1 MPKEMSE
8 RTKKLLLMVLII
20 GGFFSTLNQTLLNVA
35 LPDFM
40 VTFQVDANTVQWLS
54 TGFMLVNGIC
64 VPITAYLMKRFS
76 TRQLFISSMSFLLIG
91 SIVAASASN
100 FGMLLTGRMI
110 QAAGAGIIMP
120 LMMTVIVYLFP
131 VEQRGKMMGKIG
143 FAIIFAP
150 AIAPTLAGFL
160 LDYFSWQWLFIFI
173 IPFAAIVIVL
183 AYKYMVH
190 VTEPQQ
196 VKLDMLSVI
205 YSTLGFGAL
214 LYGFSSAGGRGW
226 SDIVVLTMIVGG
238 LFFTTLFVMRQLTAK
253 EPLLNL
259 RVFKSNMY
267 TMTSVINIAITVLMY
282 ADLILLPLYLQS
294 GQGYSAFVAGLIL
307 LPGAIINAL
316 LSPTAG
322 KLFDKFGAKPLFI
335 AGTALIA
342 VSMLGVIHITPET
355 SMIYIIVRTIILR
368 VGLACIS
375 MPLNTAALNAL
386 PRELA
391 SHGSAVNNT
400 VRQLAGAIGTA
411 VIVTIYSQQ
420 LSNTHDVGT
429 LDSFAQ
435 AASGTYVYMLV
446 IAIISFVLA
455 WFTPVTKKLNV

>member
-1 MPKEMSE
+1 MQNELSE
-8 RTKKLLLMVLII
+8 RTKKLLLIVLII

-35 LPDFM
+35 LNDFM
-40 VTFQVDANTVQWLS
+40 DIFDVNAATVQWLS
-54 TGFMLVNGIC
+54 TGFMLVNGVL
-64 VPITAYLMKRFS
+64 VPVTAFLMKRFS
-76 TRQLFISSMSFLLIG
+76 TRQLFISSMLFLLVG
-91 SIVAASASN
+91 SIVAACATN

-131 VEQRGKMMGKIG
+131 PEQRGAMMGKIG

-160 LDYFSWQWLFIFI
+160 LDYLSWRWLFIFI
-173 IPFAAIVIVL
+173 IPFAAIVIIV
-183 AYKYMVH
+183 AMKYLINVS
-190 VTEPQQ
+190 EPAK
-196 VKLDMLSVI
+196 VKLDVLSVI
-205 YSTLGFGAL
+205 YSTIGFGAI
-214 LYGFSSAGGRGW
+214 LYGFSSAGSRGW
-226 SDIVVLTMIVGG
+226 DDAVVLTTIIVG
-238 LFFTTLFVMRQLTAK
+238 LIVTLLFVIRQLRST

-259 RVFKSNMY
+259 RVFTSNVY
-267 TMTSVINIAITVLMY
+267 TMTSIINIAITILMY
-282 ADLILLPLYLQS
+282 ADLILLPIYLQS
-294 GQGYSAFVAGLIL
+294 GRGYSAFVAGLIL

-335 AGTALIA
+335 TGTALIA
-342 VSMLGVIHITPET
+342 ISMVGVLNITPET
-355 SMIYIIVRTIILR
+355 SMLYIIVRTIVLR

-375 MPLNTAALNAL
+375 MPLNTATLNAL

-400 VRQLAGAIGTA
+400 VRQLAGAVGTA

-420 LSNTHDVGT
+420 LTKSSEAGT
-429 LDSFAQ
+429 LAGFAE
-435 AASGTYVYMLV
+435 AASGTYFYMLLV
-446 IAIISFVLA
+446 AIAAFIIA
-455 WFTPVTKKLNV
+455 WFTPVAKKKEA

>member
-1 MPKEMSE
+1 MQKEMSE
-8 RTKKLLLMVLII
+8 RTKKLLLIVLII

-35 LPDFM
+35 LNDFM
-40 VTFQVDANTVQWLS
+40 DIFEVDANTVQWLS
-54 TGFMLVNGIC
+54 TGFMLVNGVC

-76 TRQLFISSMSFLLIG
+76 TRQLFISSMLFLLIG
-91 SIVAASASN
+91 SLVAASASN
-100 FGMLLTGRMI
+100 FGMLLTGRMV

-120 LMMTVIVYLFP
+120 LMMTVIVYLFAA
-131 VEQRGKMMGKIG
+131 EQRGKMMGKIG

-150 AIAPTLAGFL
+150 AIAPTLAGFI
-160 LDYFSWQWLFIFI
+160 LDYLSWQWLFIFI
-173 IPFAAIVIVL
+173 IPFAAITIIL
-183 AYKYMVH
+183 AFKYMVN
-190 VTEPQQ
+190 VTEPAK
-196 VKLDMLSVI
+196 VKLDMLSVM

-226 SDIVVLTMIVGG
+226 SDAVVIAMIASGMLFTG
-238 LFFTTLFVMRQLTAK
+238 LFVVRQLTSK

-259 RVFKSNMY
+259 HVFKSNVY
-267 TMTSVINIAITVLMY
+267 TMTSIINIAITILMY

-294 GQGYSAFVAGLIL
+294 GRGYSAFVAGLIL

-335 AGTALIA
+335 TGTALIA
-342 VSMLGVIHITPET
+342 ISMLGVIHITPET
-355 SMIYIIVRTIILR
+355 SMGYIIVRTIILR
-368 VGLACIS
+368 IGLACIS

-400 VRQLAGAIGTA
+400 VRQLAGAVGTA

-420 LSNTHDVGT
+420 LAQMHEVGT
-429 LDSFAQ
+429 LASFAE
-435 AASGTYVYMLV
+435 AASGTYVYMFV
-446 IAIISFVLA
+446 VAIISFVLA
-455 WFTPVTKKLNV
+455 WFTPTTKNVVK